1 MPEIIIRV
9 ILPIAGIIA
18 CALGS
23 TLMVMPALRPGCK
36 GVDRFEHAKTL
47 GGAGIVLAGFI
58 AIALSSIH

>member
-1 MPEIIIRV
+1 MPEIILRV
-9 ILPIAGIIA
+9 ILPIAGIVA

-47 GGAGIVLAGFI
+47 GGAGIILAGFI
-58 AIALSSIH
+58 LIALAGIR

>member
-1 MPEIIIRV
+1 MPEIVIRV
-9 ILPIAGIIA
+9 VLPVAGIIA

-23 TLMVMPALRPGCK
+23 MLMVLPASRPARSGP
-36 GVDRFEHAKTL
+36 DRFERVKTL

>member
-1 MPEIIIRV
+1 MPEIILRV
-9 ILPIAGIIA
+9 ILSIPGIIA

-23 TLMVMPALRPGCK
+23 TLMVMPALRPARK

-47 GGAGIVLAGFI
+47 GGAGIVLAGVI